1 MNGTQDWDQVFFG
14 NSEEGHRFPF
24 FFPLFHQK
32 DAKMK
37 MKVEKVTELSVTCPS
52 YTMNTGRLHGKTAV
66 KDQRM
71 AGSHRRKE
79 TSIWRKMGGPGD
91 AGGRQQGVLQWV
103 LEVVGAIESLRAQK

>member
-1 MNGTQDWDQVFFG
+1 
-14 NSEEGHRFPF
+14 
-24 FFPLFHQK
+24 
-32 DAKMK
+32 MK

-79 TSIWRKMGGPGD
+79 TSIWRKMGMVVAGD
-91 AGGRQQGVLQWV
+91 AGGRQQGGLQWV
-103 LEVVGAIESLRAQK
+103 LEVVGATENLRAQK